1 MGCVKITFSHS
12 LFEMVLEQGP
22 YLSYPVESAPN
33 TRFRYND
40 LGALEC
46 GKLPVIPFSDTIDFV
61 SSGSDA
67 RREICY

>member
-46 GKLPVIPFSDTIDFV
+46 GKLPLINDV
-61 SSGSDA
+61 
-67 RREICY
+67 C